1 MISQV
6 RNVGV
11 VDDDVFEEIKL
22 EGMRGT
28 DSLHTREEVWMEL
41 DLVGYHVKNL
51 KFKIK
56 RDNEPAL
63 SF

>member
-1 MISQV
+1 M

-28 DSLHTREEVWMEL
+28 DSLRTREEVWMEL
-41 DLVGYHVKNL
+41 DLVGYHVKNF